1 MTVPKQ
7 DYREFSEK
15 KFIHLFFVGI
25 KIIHFSFSKMY
36 TGTTHDFKP
45 CKLPCWRSARD
56 MQRRALVYP
65 GGIQFH
71 TGFNAATI
79 LRLALNF

>member
-1 MTVPKQ
+1 
-7 DYREFSEK
+7 
-15 KFIHLFFVGI
+15 
-25 KIIHFSFSKMY
+25 MY

-71 TGFNAATI
+71 TGFNAATM

>member
-1 MTVPKQ
+1 
-7 DYREFSEK
+7 
-15 KFIHLFFVGI
+15 
-25 KIIHFSFSKMY
+25 MY

-79 LRLALNF
+79 LRLALISESILNKQSQICNKIVF